1 MADREWEE
9 ATGLALARRTYLYG
23 VFHLVFGG
31 APAAEAVAGIF
42 SDQTREAL
50 DFAAGLLA
58 ADGSAAAAA
67 DAELGDTGRT
77 LAQWAAE
84 APDCAVAGAARLGDP
99 AFPEELQSDYTR
111 LLQVP
116 GESYVHP
123 WESPYIGKETM
134 IFQESTLDVRSFYH
148 DAGFKLAAE
157 KHFPDD
163 HIGAMM
169 DYLAQQAMAAYDAFA
184 DGDDAAAARLLAVQ
198 REFLQKHVLTWV
210 DAFAS
215 KMVANDPRGYY
226 GSFAAAMAAFA
237 HADEAWLGPVIEEL
251 GA

>member
-9 ATGLALARRTYLYG
+9 ATGLALARRAYLYG
-23 VFHLVFGG
+23 AFHLVFGG
-31 APAAEAVAGIF
+31 APTAEVVGGIF
-42 SDQTREAL
+42 SEQTREAL
-50 DFAAGLLA
+50 EFAAGLLA
-58 ADGSAAAAA
+58 ADGAAAA
-67 DAELGDTGRT
+67 DCELEGTGRT
-77 LAQWAAE
+77 LLQWAAE
-84 APDCAVAGAARLGDP
+84 APDCAVAGAERLGDSSF
-99 AFPEELQSDYTR
+99 AEELLSDYTR

-116 GESYVHP
+116 GEGYVHP

-148 DAGFKLAAE
+148 DAGFRLAAE

-169 DYLAQQAMAAYDAFA
+169 DYLAQQAMASYDAFA
-184 DGDDAAAARLLAVQ
+184 DGDDAAAAQLLAVQ

-210 DAFAS
+210 DAFAA

-237 HADEAWLGPVIEEL
+237 HADEAWLGSAIEEL
-251 GA
+251 G